1 MPGKLKP
8 EVGSQRSDAHC
19 SRFPTSDFRLQTSF
33 QYLPSMKRIWYNILL
48 LALPAMTY
56 AQTEHY
62 LLIGTYTKGKSEGI
76 YVYKFNSET
85 GDISPVSKVA
95 ASNPSYLAVS
105 PDEKFVYAVNEGG
118 DDKGS
123 VSAFS
128 FDKNTGTLKYIDKQ
142 PSGGDHPCYVAVNK
156 TGKWVAVANYT
167 GGSFSTLP
175 VMANG
180 TLGVPTTIQHTGSS
194 VNKER
199 QDKPHVHSTV
209 FSPDDK
215 YLFVQDLGIDKITIY
230 SFNPGSGKP
239 EPAPVPFVATTPG
252 TGPRH
257 FTFHPNGKYA
267 YLIEE
272 MGGQIEAYKYNNGK
286 LTHIQTISSLPDTFT
301 GKKWAADIHISPD
314 GKFLY
319 ASNRTP
325 SNTVG
330 AFKIDNK
337 TGRLTAIG
345 FESVKGDVPRNFTID
360 PSGNFLLVA
369 NQETDNVVIF
379 KRNKET
385 GLLTDTGKQ
394 IQVGNPVCLKWA
406 DVK

>member
-1 MPGKLKP
+1 MGRPK
-8 EVGSQRSDAHC
+8 
-19 SRFPTSDFRLQTSF
+19 TSF
-33 QYLPSMKRIWYNILL
+33 HYLPSMKNIWYNILL
-48 LALPAMTY
+48 LVLPAMSY
-56 AQTEHY
+56 AQTDYY

-76 YVYKFNSET
+76 YVYKLNSKT
-85 GDISPVSKVA
+85 GDVTFVSKAA
-95 ASNPSYLAVS
+95 ASNPSYLAIT

-128 FDKNTGTLKYIDKQ
+128 FDKASGTLKYIDKQ

-175 VMANG
+175 IMANG
-180 TLGVPTTIQHTGSS
+180 TLGNPTTVQHTGSS

-199 QDKPHVHSTV
+199 QEKPHVHSTV

-230 SFNPGSGKP
+230 TFNPGSGNP
-239 EPAPVPFVATTPG
+239 DPAPVPFVATTPG

-257 FTFHPNGKYA
+257 LTFSPNGKYA
-267 YLIEE
+267 YLVEE
-272 MGGQIEAYKYNNGK
+272 MGGEVVAYKYNDGK

-325 SNTVG
+325 SNTI
-330 AFKIDNK
+330 ATFKINAK
-337 TGRLTAIG
+337 NGQLTPIS
-345 FESVKGDVPRNFTID
+345 FTSTKGDVPRNFAID

-379 KRNKET
+379 KRDPKT

-394 IQVGNPVCLKWA
+394 IQVGNPVCLKFV

>member
-1 MPGKLKP
+1 ML
-8 EVGSQRSDAHC
+8 V
-19 SRFPTSDFRLQTSF
+19 
-33 QYLPSMKRIWYNILL
+33 LPVMSN
-48 LALPAMTY
+48 
-56 AQTEHY
+56 AQTDYY

-76 YVYKFNSET
+76 YVYKLNGKT
-85 GDISPVSKVA
+85 GDVTFVSKAA
-95 ASNPSYLAVS
+95 ASNPSYLAVT

-128 FDKNTGTLKYIDKQ
+128 FDKATGTLKYIDKQ
-142 PSGGDHPCYVAVNK
+142 SSGGDHPCYVAVNK

-175 VMANG
+175 IMANG
-180 TLGVPTTIQHTGSS
+180 TLGNPTTVQHTGSS
-194 VNKER
+194 INKER
-199 QDKPHVHSTV
+199 QEKPHVHSTV

-239 EPAPVPFVATTPG
+239 DPAPVPFVATTPG

-257 FTFHPNGKYA
+257 LVFSPNAKYA
-267 YLIEE
+267 YLVEE
-272 MGGQIEAYKYNNGK
+272 MGGEVVAYKYNDGK
-286 LTHIQTISSLPDTFT
+286 LSHIQSISSLPDTFT

-314 GKFLY
+314 GRFLY

-325 SNTVG
+325 SNTIATFTINAKNG
-330 AFKIDNK
+330 Q
-337 TGRLTAIG
+337 LTPIS
-345 FESVKGDVPRNFTID
+345 FTSTKGDVPRNFAID

-379 KRNKET
+379 KRDKKT
-385 GLLTDTGKQ
+385 GLLTDTGKE
-394 IQVGNPVCLKWA
+394 IKVGNPVCLKWA
-406 DVK
+406 SVK